1 MRCAFIRGSTVHVSF
16 YLQCSVYRE
25 DGTIQSVVFA
35 GQQNGDITL
44 LYSHH
49 SQVTMPLPCPAHD
62 GHVIQLVGSGDP
74 IDVIDNDKQSND
86 KSSMQCTLLSFGTD
100 NILNAWTMEL
110 NKGSNVLLKL
120 LFSINIGPGPIH
132 MCLVDSIICMALDS
146 SVVMIDLSQNLYQ
159 DSRLVPASLS
169 LKDLST
175 LSHQTEDDHTDTVI
189 SLQGSP
195 QLKLFATSSRDG
207 HVKIWNN
214 GNQLISELEFGD
226 TLGSAC
232 FANVKG
238 DLLVG
243 FQNHVC
249 VVRAE
254 DYLLSD
260 YVDAARVSPFS
271 DVEEKPIT
279 FDSELEFW

>member
-1 MRCAFIRGSTVHVSF
+1 
-16 YLQCSVYRE
+16 
-25 DGTIQSVVFA
+25 
-35 GQQNGDITL
+35 
-44 LYSHH
+44 
-49 SQVTMPLPCPAHD
+49 MPLSCPAHD

-74 IDVIDNDKQSND
+74 IDVTANDKEND
-86 KSSMQCTLLSFGTD
+86 EIKSMRCALLSFGTD
-100 NILNAWTMEL
+100 NMLNAWSIEVD
-110 NKGSNVLLKL
+110 KGTSLLLKL
-120 LFSINIGPGPIH
+120 LFSIHLDPGPIH
-132 MCLVDSIICMALDS
+132 MSLVDSTICMTIAN
-146 SVVMIDLSQNLYQ
+146 SVIMINMSHVYQ

-175 LSHQTEDDHTDTVI
+175 LNHQREDDHAGTVI

-214 GNQLISELEFGD
+214 ENQLISELEFGD
-226 TLGSAC
+226 TLGSVC
-232 FANVKG
+232 FANAKG

-260 YVDAARVSPFS
+260 YVDVARVSPFS

-279 FDSELEFW
+279 FDSELEFWSVSNKILLIGISILIN